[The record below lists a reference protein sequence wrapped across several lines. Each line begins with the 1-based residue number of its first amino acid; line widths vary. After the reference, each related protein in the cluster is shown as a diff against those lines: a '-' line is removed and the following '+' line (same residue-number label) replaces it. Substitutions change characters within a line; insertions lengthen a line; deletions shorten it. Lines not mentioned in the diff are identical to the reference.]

1 MRHKCFSYVTFWCV
15 MRFTCRASL
24 IEFRVATSGTPGP
37 QCPILFHPYTPLDE
51 PYSSWDRKRVLDAFP
66 LSLSLSLSCLC
77 LSLYFSPTLK
87 CIFTVLGESLSFSLL
102 WFATILVLLITELT
116 SHALGLGFDFRLMLE
131 LSFET
136 DSKLGHKYCAY
147 ALLVKQS

>member
-1 MRHKCFSYVTFWCV
+1 VAHLVLSARSFFTPTPPSMSHTLVGIENEFSTL
-15 MRFTCRASL
+15 S
-24 IEFRVATSGTPGP
+24 P
-37 QCPILFHPYTPLDE
+37 
-51 PYSSWDRKRVLDAFP
+51 
-66 LSLSLSLSCLC
+66 SLSLSLSCLC